1 MPPNLSKISISFF
14 ELQSLFNHNSEL
26 GDSCAKILKITSS
39 SFQAMHILVLE
50 KNYAYSYD
58 CRICMIVCLSV
69 REFVLKLRNEDF
81 QDQIYGDLQ
90 ERVYGDFKTKYT
102 RIMIFSF

>member
-1 MPPNLSKISISFF
+1 VPKFSKSHPLPFKLCIF
-14 ELQSLFNHNSEL
+14 LF
-26 GDSCAKILKITSS
+26 LK
-39 SFQAMHILVLE
+39 